1 MGKKNASPVERIS
14 LCRSRSHANSCPFP
28 CHLRI
33 FTAFPCSRRKGSRR
47 DWKEDSPVRESR
59 KVRMLSVT
67 FPPQKRATGKD
78 TPARLKKA
86 PSLAV
91 VFQIRVTLIPEK
103 GSSAGER
110 ASCPFSRRCHG
121 KEAPMTF
128 ISFPFRAAFHKR
140 FRRFTRQT
148 GTYRMGCC
156 IRPEIDYTPVR
167 TCPPAFLNTSR
178 WIICAPCYPGAW
190 RKPPSRRKPE
200 WF

>member
-78 TPARLKKA
+78 APARLKKA

-91 VFQIRVTLIPEK
+91 VFQISGNAHTGKRK
-103 GSSAGER
+103 
-110 ASCPFSRRCHG
+110 FSRRKG
-121 KEAPMTF
+121 
-128 ISFPFRAAFHKR
+128 
-140 FRRFTRQT
+140 
-148 GTYRMGCC
+148 
-156 IRPEIDYTPVR
+156 
-167 TCPPAFLNTSR
+167 FLSVLTALPREGS
-178 WIICAPCYPGAW
+178 AYDLHFFSLPGSL
-190 RKPPSRRKPE
+190 P
-200 WF
+200 